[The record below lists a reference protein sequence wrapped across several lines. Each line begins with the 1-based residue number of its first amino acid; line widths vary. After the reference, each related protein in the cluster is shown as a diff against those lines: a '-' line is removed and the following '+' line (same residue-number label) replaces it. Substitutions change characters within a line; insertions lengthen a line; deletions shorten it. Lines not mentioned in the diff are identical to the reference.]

1 MNFQQHQQ
9 IVEKNDLNTRIN
21 DLESFLNSSTL
32 DAEDKNLATKQYAL
46 MLEYSKVLTTRI
58 NRYSYT

>member
-21 DLESFLNSSTL
+21 NLQTFLNTPTL
-32 DAEDKNLATKQYAL
+32 DEEDKNLATKQYNL
-46 MLEYSKVLTTRI
+46 MLEYSQVLTTRI